1 MNIFDLDKKY
11 KIISLAILF
20 VISFIAFVYSY
31 SILKTDFLFSS
42 IFIMP
47 IVLAC
52 LWFGY
57 RGFYITFA
65 LILTMILANIIA
77 PYEYFQ
83 LGFVLRLLVYI
94 AISAIISSVT
104 EIRNNTQEELQLSR
118 RMISEDRNKYRT
130 LVENL
135 PQKVFLKDS
144 NHRWVSGNQRFLN
157 DLNMTEEELSGKTD
171 YDSFPKELADKYKN
185 DDMRIL
191 KTGVTEELDEMYIEG
206 EQERIVHTVKTAVKN
221 DNGENIGILGI
232 FWDITEQ
239 KRAEKELLIKNYAV
253 ESSLSPI
260 AMSDF
265 QGTLTYVNPS
275 FLKTWGYNDLKGVIG
290 RPNEEFTPMGEVKE
304 IMQALQEVG
313 FWSGEVIGVKKD
325 GTKFNLQ
332 LGATTI
338 KDKEGAPFGLMAS
351 FIDITDKKIAE
362 QKLIYTIEDLKRSNK
377 ELEQFAYVASH
388 DLQEPLRKVKSFSE
402 LLESRYKAQLDEK
415 AKKYIEYIVDSST
428 RMQILINDL
437 LGFSRVGTRGK
448 QLEPTD
454 ANEVLHEII
463 DTFQITIQNKNVQI
477 NYDKLPTVMAD
488 SGQLFQLFQNLIGN
502 GIKFNENSVPTI
514 DITAKQKDEMWEF
527 SVKDNGI
534 GVEEQYFDK
543 IFGVFQTLHARDKY
557 EGTGIG
563 LAICKK
569 IVERHGG
576 KIWLESEVGKGT
588 TFYFTLPSVKEEI

>member
-1 MNIFDLDKKY
+1 
-11 KIISLAILF
+11 
-20 VISFIAFVYSY
+20 
-31 SILKTDFLFSS
+31 
-42 IFIMP
+42 
-47 IVLAC
+47 
-52 LWFGY
+52 
-57 RGFYITFA
+57 
-65 LILTMILANIIA
+65 
-77 PYEYFQ
+77 
-83 LGFVLRLLVYI
+83 
-94 AISAIISSVT
+94 
-104 EIRNNTQEELQLSR
+104 
-118 RMISEDRNKYRT
+118 
-130 LVENL
+130 
-135 PQKVFLKDS
+135 
-144 NHRWVSGNQRFLN
+144 
-157 DLNMTEEELSGKTD
+157 
-171 YDSFPKELADKYKN
+171 
-185 DDMRIL
+185 
-191 KTGVTEELDEMYIEG
+191 MYIEG

-239 KRAEKELLIKNYAV
+239 KRAEKELLIKDYTL

-265 QGTLTYVNPS
+265 QGNLTYVNPS
-275 FLKTWGYNDLKGVIG
+275 FLKTWGYNDVKEVLG

-313 FWSGEVIGVKKD
+313 SWSGEVIGIKKD
-325 GTKFNLQ
+325 DTKFNLQ
-332 LGATTI
+332 LGATII
-338 KDKEGAPFGLMAS
+338 KDKNGNPLGLMAS

-362 QKLIYTIEDLKRSNK
+362 QKLNLSIEDLKRSNK

-415 AKKYIEYIVDSST
+415 AKKYIEYIVDDCH

-448 QLEPTD
+448 QFELTD
-454 ANEVLHEII
+454 SNEVLHEII

-477 NYDKLPTVMAD
+477 TYDKLPTVMAD

-502 GIKFNENSVPTI
+502 GIKFNENSIPTI
-514 DITAKQKDEMWEF
+514 HISAKQNDGMWEF
-527 SVKDNGI
+527 SIKDNGI
-534 GVEEQYFDK
+534 GIEKDYFDR
-543 IFGVFQTLHARDKY
+543 IFGVFQTLHPRDKY

-576 KIWLESEVGKGT
+576 KIWVESEVGKGT
-588 TFYFTLPSVKEEI
+588 TFYFTLPVVEEGL